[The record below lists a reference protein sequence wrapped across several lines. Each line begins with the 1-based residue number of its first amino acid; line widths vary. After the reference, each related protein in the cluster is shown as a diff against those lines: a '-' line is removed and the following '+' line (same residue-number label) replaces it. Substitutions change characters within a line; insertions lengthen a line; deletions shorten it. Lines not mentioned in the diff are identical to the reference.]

1 VEDTQKDDCEITF
14 SYEFNV
20 QENTAVESIFD
31 WLFEQVETGN
41 QSQDQ

>member
-1 VEDTQKDDCEITF
+1 VEDTKQNDYEIIL

-20 QENTAVESIFD
+20 QENTALESIFN
-31 WLFEQVETGN
+31 WLFEQVEAGN

>member
-1 VEDTQKDDCEITF
+1 VDDTKQDDCEITF

-20 QENTAVESIFD
+20 QENTALESIFD
-31 WLFEQVETGN
+31 WLCEQVEAGN